1 MLEKIQKLQDQMDE
15 AQAHTMRLSGDKYGN
30 HTDSW
35 RPVINLK
42 VDRTP
47 MHKGNYIHIRI
58 DESMG
63 HPTQYIELSPD
74 EAGILARHL
83 LDLANYIESDHP
95 DGVEVEEE
103 SQE

>member
-1 MLEKIQKLQDQMDE
+1 MEEQQDSMDE
-15 AQAHTMRLSGDKYGN
+15 AQVRKMRLSGDKYGN

-42 VDRTP
+42 VDRDP
-47 MHKGNYIHIRI
+47 MHKGNLIHIRI

-74 EAGILARHL
+74 EAEQFAGYLLAL
-83 LDLANYIESDHP
+83 VNYIEHGHP
-95 DGVEVEEE
+95 DGIEVEEE
-103 SQE
+103 SGE